1 MNFQN
6 FNDLQIRCEIIL
18 GQENCM
24 PYEEKREFYIY
35 EIPELPLAVA
45 PREKKHVIN
54 FLAKL
59 RDYMEFLGCKTFTG
73 VPTNEWLTFAISL
86 QDVSYDLEVPECL
99 KTRRII
105 TFVKE

>member
-6 FNDLQIRCEIIL
+6 FNDFQTKCKIIL
-18 GQENCM
+18 GQENIM
-24 PYEEKREFYIY
+24 PYEEKRQFYIY
-35 EIPELPLAVA
+35 EIPELPLDAS
-45 PREKKHVIN
+45 PKEKRHVVS
-54 FLAKL
+54 FLGKL
-59 RDYMEFLGCKTFTG
+59 RDYMEFLGFKTFTG

-105 TFVKE
+105 TFGKE